1 MMLAWG
7 VSFMI
12 LMVLIDVLAFR
23 LWARRVFAWRPQLAT

>member
-12 LMVLIDVLAFR
+12 IMVLIDLLIFR
-23 LWARRVFAWRPQLAT
+23 TWARRAFAWRPELAS